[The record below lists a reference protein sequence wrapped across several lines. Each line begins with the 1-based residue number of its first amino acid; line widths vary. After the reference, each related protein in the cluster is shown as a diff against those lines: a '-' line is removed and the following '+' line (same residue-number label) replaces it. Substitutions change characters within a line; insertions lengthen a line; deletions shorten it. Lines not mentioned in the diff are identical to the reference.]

1 MAGCVGQNCPLKC
14 GDCDFCAH
22 YFNCT
27 CAAFCDSKF
36 ESCKHVHLVG
46 RFLQSNR
53 TVWKMLPDPEP
64 SYPEL
69 VTDEQET
76 EEANLENLRLR
87 DAQSARFSQISA
99 RLSQMSARFAQV
111 ASQISSGTL
120 QIGTY

>member
-1 MAGCVGQNCPLKC
+1 MAGCVGQNCPLTC

-53 TVWKMLPDPEP
+53 TEWKMLPDPDP
-64 SYPEL
+64 SYPEPA
-69 VTDEQET
+69 TDDEQEMQG
-76 EEANLENLRLR
+76 ADLENARLSAR
-87 DAQSARFSQISA
+87 LSLISTRFTQISARFSQMA
-99 RLSQMSARFAQV
+99 SQMS
-111 ASQISSGTL
+111 SGNL
-120 QIGTY
+120 EIGSE